1 MLLTMPA
8 LYFFSKSA
16 AYEIPV
22 ATIVCNKIKQ
32 QFEDLKRAPVFL

>member
-16 AYEIPV
+16 AYEMPV

-32 QFEDLKRAPVFL
+32 EF